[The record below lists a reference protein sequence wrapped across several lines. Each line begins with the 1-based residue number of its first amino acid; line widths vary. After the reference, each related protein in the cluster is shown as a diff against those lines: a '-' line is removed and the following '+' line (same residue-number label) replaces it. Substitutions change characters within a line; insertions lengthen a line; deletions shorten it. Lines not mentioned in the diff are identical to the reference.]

1 MIKIYSM
8 PTCPYCDYLKP
19 QVAGNPNF
27 EVVNIASHVS
37 KMHEFMDLRDHNPAF
52 DHAKAIGDI
61 GIPAF
66 LLEDGT
72 VTLDPA
78 EVGLK
83 EWTPGTPVNGAATEG
98 ASCSLDGKGC

>member
-19 QVAGNPNF
+19 QVEGNPNF

-37 KMHEFMDLRDHNPAF
+37 RMHEFMELRDHNPAF
-52 DHAKAIGDI
+52 DHSKAIGDI

-78 EVGLK
+78 KVGLR
-83 EWTPGTPVNGAATEG
+83 EWVPDAPVDGDVQDG